1 MGCSNGVVSVG
12 LVKDLLQVQGGREPK
27 IRGAKAERAAWKA
40 AAVSRRRLLP
50 VRRPSIHR
58 LASSP
63 RTWVPPPKARP
74 NSVALFVPA
83 ENTTYYCNDL
93 PPLTPPHPTFA
104 PQPRRRAPTASP
116 SSCPPRSPPTAT
128 TWAPTRSTT
137 WPPPSSEWAAR
148 RRSCPTSRASGAA
161 PSALGGFGVGGG
173 GRRGG
178 RRSCPNEPRLGR
190 RAKCVALGAVGQ
202 VLAGLGH
209 RGGRRGRAW
218 RGPGPRQARCGKV
231 KTGLFSLLWRPPADP
246 SHPPPYPHQ
255 KPKVHPGGDA
265 ARAHGAD

>member
-1 MGCSNGVVSVG
+1 
-12 LVKDLLQVQGGREPK
+12 
-27 IRGAKAERAAWKA
+27 
-40 AAVSRRRLLP
+40 

-83 ENTTYYCNDL
+83 ENTTYYCNYL

-148 RRSCPTSRASGAA
+148 
-161 PSALGGFGVGGG
+161 
-173 GRRGG
+173 